1 MFIYKLSKIINVI
14 AHNLEDCFAIDS
26 QTTADLDEVD
36 LVHVVDLV
44 LDYASD
50 ILDQI
55 T

>member
-1 MFIYKLSKIINVI
+1 MFIYKLNKLINAI

-26 QTTADLDEVD
+26 ETTADLDEVD
-36 LVHVVDLV
+36 LVHLVDLV

-50 ILDQI
+50 ILDQL